1 MDREWGGQEKLREDG
16 VFKSWLLLYGS
27 LAGASSK
34 TSFTKCCEFYNCC
47 QFTIENAKSSTGC
60 TEKNMPIHLLALSL
74 YLVCD
79 NMWFR
84 KLNLKGYQALI

>member
-34 TSFTKCCEFYNCC
+34 TSFTKCCEFNEIYN
-47 QFTIENAKSSTGC
+47 
-60 TEKNMPIHLLALSL
+60 
-74 YLVCD
+74 
-79 NMWFR
+79 
-84 KLNLKGYQALI
+84 